1 MCFIFTCSTAKNSS
15 PSMYVQ
21 VEHLPSLPGHQPPVA
36 PQAKAFDSMEAV
48 STPLGTPRSMG
59 LGLKD
64 IELSEDGNV
73 AHAIKNAPDIALDE
87 TLLPLPDSRAW
98 WPASCTPDSAM
109 IAAAKGVSLIQSRLP
124 QILFGQWEDVSNTGG
139 HPGDGPVGALTAHVE
154 GPSLPEPAVY
164 VQHDNLGDKHPH
176 QLLSAT
182 MIDAPSAHRAS
193 QTSNEVS
200 PQKEQPP
207 DHAVHNH
214 PSARSQVLMSTPP
227 PGQKLPTT
235 STALADPNATEE
247 GSCPL
252 DEQVGFDEL
261 LSLLTMG

>member
-1 MCFIFTCSTAKNSS
+1 MH
-15 PSMYVQ
+15 VQ
-21 VEHLPSLPGHQPPVA
+21 VEHLPSLPEHPSTVA
-36 PQAKAFDSMEAV
+36 AQAKAIDSTGAD
-48 STPLGTPRSMG
+48 STPLGTPHLMG
-59 LGLKD
+59 LGLKE
-64 IELSEDGNV
+64 IEISEDGNV
-73 AHAIKNAPDIALDE
+73 AHAIKNTPDIALDE

-98 WPASCTPDSAM
+98 WPASCTPSSAM
-109 IAAAKGVSLIQSRLP
+109 IAAAKGVSLIQNRLP

-154 GPSLPEPAVY
+154 GPSLLEPPVY
-164 VQHDNLGDKHPH
+164 VQHDSLGDKHPH
-176 QLLSAT
+176 QLLSAP
-182 MIDAPSAHRAS
+182 MMDAPSAHRAS
-193 QTSNEVS
+193 QTGKEVS

-207 DHAVHNH
+207 DYTVHTH
-214 PSARSQVLMSTPP
+214 PRACSQVLMNTPP
-227 PGQKLPTT
+227 PAQKLPTT